1 MLLEHCTWLIVFLL
15 LVVIAWVEPG
25 DEFVFEEPVEYVYE
39 DQAFR
44 LLREPCRQDDH
55 TLEIT
60 SIFAC

>member
-1 MLLEHCTWLIVFLL
+1 MVSFACVLA
-15 LVVIAWVEPG
+15 LVDLG
-25 DEFVFEEPVEYVYE
+25 DEYVFEEPVEYAYE

-44 LLREPCRQDDH
+44 LLGELCRQDDH